1 MKRVLKAIFYLDS
14 SCAILQELFDHMIKQ
29 KQIIVKNLWKLC
41 YIIYV
46 WYKTKTKKKIIL
58 HGKQVTV
65 NDACYKTSLI
75 NVVIVYEHWPDTPE

>member
-1 MKRVLKAIFYLDS
+1 M
-14 SCAILQELFDHMIKQ
+14 KQ
-29 KQIIVKNLWKLC
+29 KQR
-41 YIIYV
+41 
-46 WYKTKTKKKIIL
+46 KIIL